1 MAKQATDTFVAVLA
15 DGSDRLVTKG
25 EVFPND
31 HELVKRDAKG
41 TGGLFRDLDLGDA
54 DVPKSAAEAEPA
66 KAEAPVKAAVPEP
79 PRRPPAASRAGKST

>member
-1 MAKQATDTFVAVLA
+1 MAKQATDTFVAVLK

-41 TGGLFRDLDLGDA
+41 TGALFRDLDLGDA
-54 DVPKSAAEAEPA
+54 DVPKSVSEAKAEPP
-66 KAEAPVKAAVPEP
+66 AEAPVKAAEP
-79 PRRPPAASRAGKST
+79 APRRPPSRAGKGP